1 MQVEKQPLEPAWKNG
16 LVPNWERSIQG
27 CVLSPCLF
35 NFFAEYIM
43 RNGGLH
49 ESQAEIKI
57 A

>member
-1 MQVEKQPLEPAWKNG
+1 MQVKKQPLEAAWNNG

-43 RNGGLH
+43 RNTELH